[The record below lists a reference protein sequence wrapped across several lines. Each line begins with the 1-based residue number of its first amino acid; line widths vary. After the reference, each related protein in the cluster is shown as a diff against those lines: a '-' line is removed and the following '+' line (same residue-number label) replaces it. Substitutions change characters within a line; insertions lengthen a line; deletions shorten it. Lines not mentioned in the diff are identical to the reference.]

1 MNGLTLLAY
10 CLIAHQQP
18 SQVGPENG
26 SLLLVGGGVT
36 PEIGRQFIV
45 LAGGVEV
52 PMVVIPTA
60 GGATE
65 YSQQT
70 PVSQLLRQ
78 LGAKQVEVVHTN
90 DRELASN
97 LDFVQPLVTA
107 KGVFF
112 EGGRQWRLVDAYQG
126 TRTEQMFW
134 QVLERGGVIGG
145 SSAGATIQGSF
156 LARGDTRHNQIM
168 VGDHQQGFG
177 FLKNVTVDQHT
188 LARNRHYD
196 MFQILQE
203 RPELLGLSID
213 EMTGIV
219 VAGDQFEVIGESY
232 VLVYDGGFWS
242 REGWSMK
249 KLPPS
254 NSLFYFLKPGDRYD
268 MAKRIVVDR

>member
-1 MNGLTLLAY
+1 MNGLTLLVY

-18 SQVGPENG
+18 SQVSPENG

-36 PEIGRQFIV
+36 PEIGRQFIA

-60 GGATE
+60 GGAAE

-90 DRELASN
+90 DRELASS

-254 NSLFYFLKPGDRYD
+254 NSLFYFLKAGDRYD

>member
-1 MNGLTLLAY
+1 MNGLTLLVY

-36 PEIGRQFIV
+36 PEIGRQFIA

-60 GGATE
+60 GGAAE

-90 DRELASN
+90 DRELASS

-249 KLPPS
+249 ELPPS
-254 NSLFYFLKPGDRYD
+254 NSLFYFLKAGDRYD

>member
-1 MNGLTLLAY
+1 MNGLTLLVY

-18 SQVGPENG
+18 SQVGPDNG

-36 PEIGRQFIV
+36 PEIGRQFIA

-60 GGATE
+60 GGAAE

-70 PVSQLLRQ
+70 LVSQLLRQ

-196 MFQILQE
+196 MFQILQQ

-254 NSLFYFLKPGDRYD
+254 NSLFYFLKAGDRYD

>member
-1 MNGLTLLAY
+1 MNGLTLLVY

-18 SQVGPENG
+18 SQVGPDNG

-36 PEIGRQFIV
+36 PEIGRQFIA

-60 GGATE
+60 GGAAE

-90 DRELASN
+90 DRELANS

-254 NSLFYFLKPGDRYD
+254 NSLFYFLKAGDRYD

>member
-1 MNGLTLLAY
+1 MNGLTLLVY

-18 SQVGPENG
+18 SQVGPDNG
-26 SLLLVGGGVT
+26 SLLLVGGRVT
-36 PEIGRQFIV
+36 PEIGRQFIA

-60 GGATE
+60 GGTAE

-254 NSLFYFLKPGDRYD
+254 NSLFYFLKAGDRYD
-268 MAKRIVVDR
+268 MTKRRVVDR

>member
-1 MNGLTLLAY
+1 MNGLTLLVY
-10 CLIAHQQP
+10 CFIAHQQ
-18 SQVGPENG
+18 SARVGPENG
-26 SLLLVGGGVT
+26 SFLLVNGGVT
-36 PEIGRQFIV
+36 PEIGRQFMA
-45 LAGGVEV
+45 LAGGIEV
-52 PMVVIPTA
+52 PIVVIPTA
-60 GGATE
+60 GEATE

-70 PVSQLLRQ
+70 PMSQLLRQ
-78 LGAKQVEVVHTN
+78 LGAKQVEVLHTN
-90 DRELASN
+90 DRELANSP
-97 LDFVQPLVTA
+97 DFIQPLVTA

-112 EGGRQWRLVDAYQG
+112 EGGRQWRVVDAYQG
-126 TRTEQMFW
+126 TRTEEMFW
-134 QVLERGGVIGG
+134 QVLEGGGVIGG

-219 VAGDQFEVIGESY
+219 VIGDQFQIVGESY

-249 KLPPS
+249 RLPCS
-254 NSLFYFLKPGDRYD
+254 HSRFYFLRAGDRYD
-268 MAKRIVVDR
+268 MTERKVVGR

>member
-1 MNGLTLLAY
+1 MNGLTLLVY

-18 SQVGPENG
+18 SQVGPDNG

-36 PEIGRQFIV
+36 PEIGRQFIA

-90 DRELASN
+90 DRELASS

-213 EMTGIV
+213 EKTGIV

-254 NSLFYFLKPGDRYD
+254 NSLFYFLKAGDRYD

>member
-1 MNGLTLLAY
+1 MNGLTLLVY

-18 SQVGPENG
+18 SQVGPDNG

-36 PEIGRQFIV
+36 PEIGRQFIA

-60 GGATE
+60 GGAAE

-90 DRELASN
+90 DRELASS

-168 VGDHQQGFG
+168 AGDHQQGFG

-254 NSLFYFLKPGDRYD
+254 NSLFYFLKAGDRYD

>member
-1 MNGLTLLAY
+1 MNGLTLLVY

-36 PEIGRQFIV
+36 PEIGRQFIA

-90 DRELASN
+90 DRELASS

-213 EMTGIV
+213 EKTGIV

-254 NSLFYFLKPGDRYD
+254 NSLFYFLKAGDRYD

>member
-1 MNGLTLLAY
+1 MNGLTLLVY

-18 SQVGPENG
+18 SQVGPDNG

-60 GGATE
+60 GGAAE

-90 DRELASN
+90 DRELASS

-254 NSLFYFLKPGDRYD
+254 NSLFYFLKAGDRYD

>member
-1 MNGLTLLAY
+1 MNGLTLLVY

-18 SQVGPENG
+18 SQVGPDNG

-36 PEIGRQFIV
+36 PEIGRQFIA

-78 LGAKQVEVVHTN
+78 LGAKQVDVVHTN

-254 NSLFYFLKPGDRYD
+254 NSLFYFLKAGDRYD

>member
-1 MNGLTLLAY
+1 MNGLTLLVY

-36 PEIGRQFIV
+36 PEIGRQFIA

-52 PMVVIPTA
+52 PMMVIPTA

-90 DRELASN
+90 DRELASS

-112 EGGRQWRLVDAYQG
+112 EGGRQWRLVDTYQG

-156 LARGDTRHNQIM
+156 LARGDPRHNQIM
-168 VGDHQQGFG
+168 VGNHQQGFG

-188 LARNRHYD
+188 LSRNRHYEYVSD
-196 MFQILQE
+196 FARASRI
-203 RPELLGLSID
+203 
-213 EMTGIV
+213 TGI
-219 VAGDQFEVIGESY
+219 EY
-232 VLVYDGGFWS
+232 
-242 REGWSMK
+242 R
-249 KLPPS
+249 
-254 NSLFYFLKPGDRYD
+254 
-268 MAKRIVVDR
+268 

>member
-1 MNGLTLLAY
+1 MNGLTLLVY

-18 SQVGPENG
+18 SQVGPDNG

-36 PEIGRQFIV
+36 PEIGRQFIA

-60 GGATE
+60 GGAAE

-90 DRELASN
+90 DRELASS

-107 KGVFF
+107 QGVFF

-254 NSLFYFLKPGDRYD
+254 NSLFYFLKAGDRYD

>member
-1 MNGLTLLAY
+1 MNGLTLLVY

-36 PEIGRQFIV
+36 PEIGRQFIA

-97 LDFVQPLVTA
+97 LDFVQPLVIA

-254 NSLFYFLKPGDRYD
+254 NSLFYFLKAGDRYD

>member
-1 MNGLTLLAY
+1 MNGLTLLVY

-18 SQVGPENG
+18 SQVGPDNG

-36 PEIGRQFIV
+36 PEIGRQFIA

-60 GGATE
+60 GGAAE

-90 DRELASN
+90 DRELASS
-97 LDFVQPLVTA
+97 LDFVQPLVIA

-203 RPELLGLSID
+203 RTELLGLSID

-219 VAGDQFEVIGESY
+219 VAGDQFEVIGETMY
-232 VLVYDGGFWS
+232 WYTMEGF
-242 REGWSMK
+242 GLGK
-249 KLPPS
+249 A
-254 NSLFYFLKPGDRYD
+254 GQ
-268 MAKRIVVDR
+268 

>member
-1 MNGLTLLAY
+1 MNGLTLLVCCLMAY
-10 CLIAHQQP
+10 QQ
-18 SQVGPENG
+18 SIQVGPANG
-26 SLLLVGGGVT
+26 RLLLVGGGVT
-36 PEIGRQFIV
+36 PNIGQQFIA
-45 LAGGVEV
+45 LAGGIES
-52 PMVVIPTA
+52 PIVVIPTA

-65 YSQQT
+65 YGQQT
-70 PVSQLLRQ
+70 PIAQLLRQ
-78 LGAKQVEVVHTN
+78 LGASQVEVLHTVN
-90 DRELASN
+90 PKVADSQ
-97 LDFVQPLVTA
+97 DFVQPLVKA

-126 TRTEQMFW
+126 TKTEQMFW
-134 QVLERGGVIGG
+134 RVLERGGVIGG

-168 VGDHQQGFG
+168 LGDHQQGFG
-177 FLKNVTVDQHT
+177 FLKNVTIDQHT

-203 RPELLGLSID
+203 RTELLGLSID

-219 VAGDQFEVIGESY
+219 VTGDQFEVIGESY

-249 KLPPS
+249 KLPQDKD
-254 NSLFYFLKPGDRYD
+254 LFYFLRAGDRYNL
-268 MAKRIVVDR
+268 AKRKVVER

>member
-1 MNGLTLLAY
+1 MNGLTLLVY

-36 PEIGRQFIV
+36 PEIGRQFIA

-188 LARNRHYD
+188 LVRNRHYD

-254 NSLFYFLKPGDRYD
+254 NSLFYFFC
-268 MAKRIVVDR
+268 RIFKNWNIIFSCT

>member
-1 MNGLTLLAY
+1 MNGLTLLVY
-10 CLIAHQQP
+10 CFIAHQQP
-18 SQVGPENG
+18 AQVGPENG

-36 PEIGRQFIV
+36 PEIGRQFMA
-45 LAGGVEV
+45 LAGGIEV
-52 PMVVIPTA
+52 PIVVIPTA
-60 GGATE
+60 GEATE

-70 PVSQLLRQ
+70 PISQLLRQ
-78 LGAKQVEVVHTN
+78 LGAKQVEVLHTN
-90 DRELASN
+90 DRKLANSP
-97 LDFVQPLVTA
+97 DFIQPLVKA

-134 QVLERGGVIGG
+134 QILERGGVIGG

-177 FLKNVTVDQHT
+177 FLKNVAVDQHT

-219 VAGDQFEVIGESY
+219 VIGDQFQVVGESY

-249 KLPPS
+249 RLPPR
-254 NSLFYFLKPGDRYD
+254 NSRFYFLRAGDRYD
-268 MAKRIVVDR
+268 MAERKVVGR

>member
-1 MNGLTLLAY
+1 MNGLTLLVY

-18 SQVGPENG
+18 SQVGPDNG

-36 PEIGRQFIV
+36 PEIGRQFIA

-60 GGATE
+60 GGAAE

-254 NSLFYFLKPGDRYD
+254 NSLFYFLKTGDRYD

>member
-1 MNGLTLLAY
+1 MNGLTLLVY

-18 SQVGPENG
+18 SQVGPDNG

-36 PEIGRQFIV
+36 PEIGRQFIA

-60 GGATE
+60 GGAAE

-90 DRELASN
+90 DRELASS

-254 NSLFYFLKPGDRYD
+254 NSLFYFLKAGDRYD

>member
-1 MNGLTLLAY
+1 MNGLTLLVY

-18 SQVGPENG
+18 SQVGPDNG

-36 PEIGRQFIV
+36 PEIGRQFIA

-60 GGATE
+60 GGAAE

-90 DRELASN
+90 DRELASS

-107 KGVFF
+107 QGVFF

-219 VAGDQFEVIGESY
+219 VTGDQFEVIGESY

-254 NSLFYFLKPGDRYD
+254 NSLFYFLKAGDRYD

>member
-1 MNGLTLLAY
+1 MNGLTLLVY

-18 SQVGPENG
+18 SQVGPDNG

-36 PEIGRQFIV
+36 PEIGRQFIA

-60 GGATE
+60 GGAAE

-90 DRELASN
+90 DRELASS

-213 EMTGIV
+213 EKTGIV

-254 NSLFYFLKPGDRYD
+254 NSLFYFLKAGDRYD

>member
-1 MNGLTLLAY
+1 MNGLTLLVY

-18 SQVGPENG
+18 SQVGPDNG

-36 PEIGRQFIV
+36 PEIGRQFIA

-52 PMVVIPTA
+52 PIVVIPTA
-60 GGATE
+60 GGAAE

-213 EMTGIV
+213 EKTGIV

-254 NSLFYFLKPGDRYD
+254 NSLFYFLKAGDRYD
-268 MAKRIVVDR
+268 IAKRIVVDR